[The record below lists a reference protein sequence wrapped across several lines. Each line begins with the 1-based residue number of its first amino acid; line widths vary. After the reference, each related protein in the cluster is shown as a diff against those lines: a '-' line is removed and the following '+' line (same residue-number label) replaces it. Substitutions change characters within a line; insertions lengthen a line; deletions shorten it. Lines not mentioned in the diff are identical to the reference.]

1 MEMKKEAPELKQN
14 GTENFYSTIGYMY
27 LNLCNV
33 LKGGFIEAHCF
44 P

>member
-1 MEMKKEAPELKQN
+1 MKKEAPELKQN

-27 LNLCNV
+27 LNLCKV
-33 LKGGFIEAHCF
+33 LTEGFIEAHYF

>member
-1 MEMKKEAPELKQN
+1 MKKEAPELIQN
-14 GTENFYSTIGYMY
+14 GTKNFYATTGYMY

-33 LKGGFIEAHCF
+33 LRDGFIEAHYF